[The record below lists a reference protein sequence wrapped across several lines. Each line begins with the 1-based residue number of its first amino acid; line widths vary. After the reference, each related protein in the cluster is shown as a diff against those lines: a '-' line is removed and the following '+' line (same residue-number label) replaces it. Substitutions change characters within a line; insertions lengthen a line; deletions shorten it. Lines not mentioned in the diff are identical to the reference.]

1 MSKLTWLGD
10 SDPSAQVITQNGV
23 TFVRGEAVEVKDKA
37 LAEKLGNNPMFSTD
51 AKAEPVEVDEPDEEE
66 VSARVEA
73 GTVKGYLK
81 EQLRAYGVTVQ
92 GNPSEETLRG
102 KLADAVAK
110 ANG

>member
-1 MSKLTWLGD
+1 MAKLTWLGD

-23 TFVRGEAVEVKDKA
+23 TFVRGEAVEVKDKK
-37 LAEKLGNNPMFSTD
+37 LADKLATNPMFSTD
-51 AKAEPVEVDEPDEEE
+51 AKPEVAEADEPNEEE
-66 VSARVEA
+66 VSARAEA
-73 GTVKGYLK
+73 GTVKGHLK
-81 EQLRAYGVTVQ
+81 EQLRAYGVTVA